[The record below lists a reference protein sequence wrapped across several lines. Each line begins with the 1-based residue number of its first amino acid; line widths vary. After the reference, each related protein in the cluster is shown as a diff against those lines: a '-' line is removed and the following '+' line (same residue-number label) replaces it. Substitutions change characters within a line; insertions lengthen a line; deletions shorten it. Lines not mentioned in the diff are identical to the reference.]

1 SGWDRSTMRP
11 WSGGTAAVASTAG
24 EQATFTFTGT
34 DLRWIGFRGPQA
46 GIARV
51 SLDGVFIQQID
62 FYATAEEVQAGVFQ
76 TTGLTSGN
84 HTLMIEVTG
93 TKNPD
98 STGTYV
104 LVHAFDVVPLL
115 VVNVMPTSPPFRAR
129 FRMPI
134 LSSLRTPRR

>member
-1 SGWDRSTMRP
+1 MRP

-62 FYATAEEVQAGVFQ
+62 FYSTAEEVQAEVFK
-76 TTGLTSGN
+76 TTGLASGN

-93 TKNPD
+93 TKNPA

-104 LVHAFDVVPLL
+104 VVDAFDVAPPVPGT
-115 VVNVMPTSPPFRAR
+115 VSISSPP
-129 FRMPI
+129 
-134 LSSLRTPRR
+134 